1 MRLAQYF
8 SAHIIFV
15 FPSSQVDNQDS
26 NKNNQQSLC
35 SSLNFPSPFF
45 CTIKYP
51 ENYTIKSSGH
61 YYFYDQVLWT
71 FLRLINFQQVYIW
84 FNQEPIRYL
93 RQCLYLL
100 VLYIRVLDYLS
111 IFMPFFLTYYICI
124 RLFYVGH
131 VILGWRIWYPL
142 EFLIFNRN
150 SNTYRI

>member
-15 FPSSQVDNQDS
+15 FPSPQVDNQDS

-35 SSLNFPSPFF
+35 SSLTFPSPFF

-71 FLRLINFQQVYIW
+71 FLRLNQFPASVHMIQPRANKLFASMLVLTCIIYSSLRLYVYICA
-84 FNQEPIRYL
+84 FFSYVLHLYTFIL
-93 RQCLYLL
+93 RWSCNTW
-100 VLYIRVLDYLS
+100 
-111 IFMPFFLTYYICI
+111 M
-124 RLFYVGH
+124 
-131 VILGWRIWYPL
+131 
-142 EFLIFNRN
+142 ENLIPP
-150 SNTYRI
+150 